1 VDGLKPVLEKL
12 VKSELFNTII
22 PGRLYPTR
30 TSHGKILELRVCK
43 SPSSHTASAGLDDWK
58 NSENVRCSDLK
69 RTSNHHSYK
78 DTEID
83 YHATV
88 RKRNEDEHAKYMKR
102 YQLPSL
108 SENVKGNKYGDNVST
123 RSDKTSDS
131 INNNSSYNNRGNN
144 SSSNKNSN
152 DSSRNRGSMTESCGI
167 SNDKT
172 THKVL
177 ARNGSLIQE
186 VQTSSFYRLTQLSMP
201 TSP

>member
-43 SPSSHTASAGLDDWK
+43 SPSSYNASAGLDNSK

-69 RTSNHHSYK
+69 RTSNHHSYN
-78 DTEID
+78 DREID

-102 YQLPSL
+102 YQLPCL
-108 SENVKGNKYGDNVST
+108 SENVKGNNHGDNVST

-131 INNNSSYNNRGNN
+131 INNNSSYNSN
-144 SSSNKNSN
+144 SSSNN
-152 DSSRNRGSMTESCGI
+152 SSRNRGSMTESCGI

-186 VQTSSFYRLTQLSMP
+186 VQTSTFYRLTQLSMP